1 MATSPLSADG
11 GDVDPAS
18 RHLVLVG
25 MMATGKTTIGR
36 AVAKRVKRPFIDSDI
51 QIETTTGRT
60 VREIFEQDGEA
71 AFRQLEADA
80 LASALATTTP
90 AVIAAAGGV
99 VLSPHNRALLKRAG
113 RVVWLRA
120 DPRTLASR
128 VRPNDHRP
136 LLEHDP
142 LGVLRRLADERQDLY
157 AEVAD
162 TVIDVDR
169 RDKRDLVRE
178 VEALVP

>member
-1 MATSPLSADG
+1 MPTSPPSDA
-11 GDVDPAS
+11 DPAA

-25 MMATGKTTIGR
+25 MMATGKSTIGR
-36 AVAKRVKRPFIDSDI
+36 AVARRTGRPFIDSDA
-51 QIETTTGRT
+51 QIEAETGHT
-60 VREIFEQDGEA
+60 VREIFEQQGEA
-71 AFRQLEADA
+71 AFRRLEADA
-80 LASALATTTP
+80 LAKALGTTEP

-99 VLSPHNRALLKRAG
+99 VLSPHNRALLKTAG

-120 DPRTLASR
+120 DPRTLAHR

-136 LLEHDP
+136 LLEDDP
-142 LGVLRRLADERQDLY
+142 LGTLTRLADDRADLY

-162 TVIDVDR
+162 AVIDVDR

>member
-1 MATSPLSADG
+1 MATSPHFDAE
-11 GDVDPAS
+11 PAS

-25 MMATGKTTIGR
+25 MMASGKSTIGQ
-36 AVAKRVKRPFIDSDI
+36 AVATRVGRPFIDSDA
-51 QIETTTGRT
+51 QIETATGRT
-60 VREIFEQDGEA
+60 VREIFDTDGEA
-71 AFRQLEADA
+71 AFRRLETDA
-80 LASALATTTP
+80 LEKALATPEP

-99 VLSPHNRALLKRAG
+99 VLSPHNRALLQTAG

-120 DPRTLASR
+120 DPRMLASR
-128 VRPNDHRP
+128 VRPHDHRP

-142 LGVLRRLADERQDLY
+142 LGTLTRLARDREPLY
-157 AEVAD
+157 REVAD